1 MSVVLQ
7 ARRGAGR
14 LGVGSVTGAD
24 RAVFPGAGRRAR
36 WRACWGFGA
45 ILGALLSGV
54 PAPAVIFHAT
64 DDPVY
69 NTTAPADELE
79 GSGWQWQGRWG
90 NFLGT
95 PVAPRYFLTAAH
107 VGGQVGGVFEFRG
120 MAYVTTA
127 AFDDPNSD
135 LRLWRVCGSF
145 PDFAPLYM
153 QEDEI
158 GKNLVVIGRGTRR
171 GADVMGAVTP
181 LGEELKGW
189 RWGTADGVQRWG
201 ENQVTAILDGDG
213 IALPLGEPGNIGD
226 LLVAQFNAG
235 AGPNE
240 AHLSTGDSGGGVFLQ
255 DGGLWKLA
263 GISYA
268 VTGPYNTSDSG
279 AGFRAAVFDEGG
291 LYQGG
296 EGNWTFTTDLPA
308 DLPGAFYATRISSNL
323 SWINSV
329 LSGPQPQDPPPVL
342 QSASILTGPFADAPD
357 VVLDEESRT
366 LRVPLPATAR
376 FYRLRTC
383 SPASLVDI
391 WIEGE
396 TLVMEY
402 DAASGD

>member
-1 MSVVLQ
+1 
-7 ARRGAGR
+7 
-14 LGVGSVTGAD
+14 
-24 RAVFPGAGRRAR
+24 
-36 WRACWGFGA
+36 
-45 ILGALLSGV
+45 V
-54 PAPAVIFHAT
+54 PAWAVIFHAT
-64 DDPVY
+64 DDPAH

-90 NFLGT
+90 SFLGT

-107 VGGQVGGVFEFRG
+107 VGGQVGGVFAFRG
-120 MAYVTTA
+120 VAYVTTA
-127 AFDDPNSD
+127 VFDDPNSD

-145 PDFAPLYM
+145 PDFAPLHT
-153 QEDEI
+153 QGDEI

-181 LGEELKGW
+181 FGEELKGW

-201 ENQVTAILDGDG
+201 ENQVTAIIDGDG
-213 IALPLGEPGNIGD
+213 IELPLGEPGKVGD
-226 LLVAQFNAG
+226 LLLAQFNAG

-240 AHLSTGDSGGGVFLQ
+240 AHLSTGDSGGGVFLR

-263 GISYA
+263 GINYA
-268 VTGPYNTSDSG
+268 VTGPYNTSNSG

-296 EGNWTFTTDLPA
+296 EGKWTFTTDLPA
-308 DLPGAFYATRISSNL
+308 DLAGAFYATRIASNL

-329 LSGPQPQDPPPVL
+329 LSGPQPEDPPPVL
-342 QSASILTGPFADAPD
+342 QSASTLAGRFADAPD
-357 VVLDEESRT
+357 VVLDEAGRT

-383 SPASLVDI
+383 TPAALVDI

-396 TLVMEY
+396 MLVLEY
-402 DAASGD
+402 DVASGD